1 MRSGAT
7 VPLHPVDGPIR
18 VKPGELLPK
27 DSHLRKIHILQLQV
41 CGGVGGRRRRGEE
54 RREGDSGSS
63 HLGIFEGNGVWVG
76 SGMGMWVWR
85 DVGRSFVS

>member
-27 DSHLRKIHILQLQV
+27 GTHLRKIHILQLQV
-41 CGGVGGRRRRGEE
+41 GGGGGRGEGKGGRGKGEGGGGERGEE
-54 RREGDSGSS
+54 RSEGKETVGALCSCTWA
-63 HLGIFEGNGVWVG
+63 NG
-76 SGMGMWVWR
+76 M
-85 DVGRSFVS
+85 

>member
-27 DSHLRKIHILQLQV
+27 GTHLRKIHILQLQV
-41 CGGVGGRRRRGEE
+41 GGGEGRWRGRRGRGGGGEEEGEEGEGRRG
-54 RREGDSGSS
+54 RGG
-63 HLGIFEGNGVWVG
+63 GGN
-76 SGMGMWVWR
+76 
-85 DVGRSFVS
+85 